1 MEDLKLY
8 KIKRNNVTKLNEKPK
23 KIDTKNFLNLYLRLF
38 LQIEWKNISM
48 KSIVT
53 KAQVEVYAQK

>member
-1 MEDLKLY
+1 MEYLKLY
-8 KIKRNNVTKLNEKPK
+8 KIKRNNVTKLNEKAK